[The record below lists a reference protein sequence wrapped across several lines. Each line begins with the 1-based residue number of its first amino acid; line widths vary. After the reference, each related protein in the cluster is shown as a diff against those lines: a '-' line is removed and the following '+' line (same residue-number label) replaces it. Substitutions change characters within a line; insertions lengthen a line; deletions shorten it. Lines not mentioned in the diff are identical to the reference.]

1 METKRTIAV
10 LALVLAAA
18 GCSGGGGGSGGGA
31 SIAAATSATAP
42 TVPMNVTLRSSTT
55 TVGAGQTVDLA
66 LSASQVSGLYGAG
79 VDLAYDPDL
88 LEYRSV
94 SDGGFV
100 AGATVGAGLRG
111 RQPGVVTIAASAE
124 GASAGATGSGDVVVV
139 RFLARKAGLATITP
153 TDAILEDAAGNQG
166 VAPALGPVTISIN

>member
-1 METKRTIAV
+1 METMRTIAV

-18 GCSGGGGGSGGGA
+18 GCSGGGGGSAGGA

-42 TVPMNVTLRSSTT
+42 TVPMDVTLRSSTS
-55 TVGAGQTVDLA
+55 TVAAGQTVELA

-79 VDLAYDPDL
+79 VDLSYDPDL
-88 LEYRSV
+88 LEFRSV

-111 RQPGVVTIAASAE
+111 RLPGVVT
-124 GASAGATGSGDVVVV
+124 
-139 RFLARKAGLATITP
+139 
-153 TDAILEDAAGNQG
+153 
-166 VAPALGPVTISIN
+166 